1 MNASWLSS
9 DNVDRSHTII
19 RAINTLAIHAKL
31 LLAGVADDER
41 LPEVRAAQAIARD
54 FLERFVALVAEAE
67 QNRVGSTMGIVTGAD
82 PRLSHLARTLASR
95 RREWP
100 QQSPLSS
107 RPLFDLQQELWTDLD
122 AVLTPHDLQDQ
133 QHHVQLQR
141 LIESLRE
148 LRTLLEQ
155 NVRGDLAAMLG
166 SI

>member
-1 MNASWLSS
+1 MKTSWLSS

-31 LLAGVADDER
+31 QLVGVTDDER
-41 LPEVRAAQAIARD
+41 LPEVRAAHAIVRD
-54 FLERFVALVAEAE
+54 FLERFIALVAEAE
-67 QNRVGSTMGIVTGAD
+67 QNRVGRTMGLVTGAD
-82 PRLSHLARTLASR
+82 PRLSQLARTVASK

-100 QQSPLSS
+100 QRSSLYS
-107 RPLFDLQQELWTDLD
+107 RPLFDLQQELLEDLD
-122 AVLTPHDLQDQ
+122 AVLTPNGSEHLR
-133 QHHVQLQR
+133 R

-155 NVRGDLAAMLG
+155 NVRGDVTALLG